1 MSKVPVGWEVK
12 LLGELFPK
20 IVVGYVG
27 NVNNYYCSSTTGVP
41 FYRTLNIRNGF
52 FRKNEVVYVT
62 KEFHKANKKSQIF
75 NQDILIAR
83 VGANLGMVCKVEGL
97 ETEANIAN
105 AIIIKATKS
114 YNSDFYTAFLLSKEG
129 RDQIFSG
136 AAGGAQGVFNTK
148 LAQKIS
154 VPVPPLSE
162 QTKIAQILS
171 TWDKA
176 IATTEKLIGNSQ
188 QQKKALMQSLLT
200 GKKRLTGFEESN
212 EYQTTRYGKIPL
224 DWGFKPVDD
233 IAKNISIKNKEG
245 KDYPVL
251 SCSKYSGFIDS
262 LKYFNKKIYSDN
274 TDGYKIIKK
283 GWFGFPSNHIEEGS
297 IGLQSLYEVGI
308 VSPIYIIFKVNEN
321 IISSLYLYALFKTDH
336 YKQIFSASTN
346 ASVDRRGSLRWDE
359 FGKIKVPVPPLP
371 EQQKIAAILTAA
383 DNEIELLQKKL
394 VFLKQEKAA
403 LMQQLLTGK
412 RRVKIDT
419 TEECMDA

>member
-1 MSKVPVGWEVK
+1 MSKVPAGWEVK

-154 VPVPPLSE
+154 VPVPPLPE

-200 GKKRLTGFEESN
+200 GKKRLPGFEGEWLSEELGSLGETYSGLTGKTKEDFGSGYPYISYMN
-212 EYQTTRYGKIPL
+212 VYKNTEINIDFSEKVNIGPKENQSRVSYGDIFFTTSSETPEEVGMSSVLLSHIEDTYLNSFCFGYRLFTFEKVLPEFCKFVFRGDEMRRKISKLAQGATRYNLSKKRLMLLRI
-224 DWGFKPVDD
+224 
-233 IAKNISIKNKEG
+233 
-245 KDYPVL
+245 VL
-251 SCSKYSGFIDS
+251 
-262 LKYFNKKIYSDN
+262 
-274 TDGYKIIKK
+274 
-283 GWFGFPSNHIEEGS
+283 
-297 IGLQSLYEVGI
+297 
-308 VSPIYIIFKVNEN
+308 
-321 IISSLYLYALFKTDH
+321 
-336 YKQIFSASTN
+336 
-346 ASVDRRGSLRWDE
+346 
-359 FGKIKVPVPPLP
+359 PPLP
-371 EQQKIAAILTAA
+371 EQQKIAAVLTAA

-394 VFLKQEKAA
+394 AFLKQEKAA

-412 RRVKIDT
+412 RRVEIDT